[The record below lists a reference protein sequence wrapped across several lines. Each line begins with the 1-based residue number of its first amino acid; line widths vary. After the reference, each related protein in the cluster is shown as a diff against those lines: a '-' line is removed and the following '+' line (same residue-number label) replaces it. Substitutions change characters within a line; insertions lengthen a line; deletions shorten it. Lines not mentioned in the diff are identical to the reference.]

1 VKTVLGEPSG
11 NDSLPVRHHV
21 RVTVTSPRAAASS
34 GVAERAGEA
43 GESRRDHGAG
53 TGPRRRGLSRFVP
66 TRRALGA
73 AAAGVVTCFSFPPW
87 GWWPLAF
94 VGVAALALIV
104 RERRCKTAYG
114 LGIAYALG
122 FLLPLLVWSKVAGV
136 DAWIILTVS
145 QSLLLAVIGPLCVL
159 AQRHRFAPLWIAG
172 AWMVEEGVR
181 DRFPFGGFPW
191 GRLAFSQSDS
201 PLTAL
206 AAWGGAPLLSFA
218 VALGGGLLV
227 VAFRTLRS
235 APVGARTG
243 FTAGAALA
251 ALAAIVFAPL
261 LIPRPT
267 AAQHGTA
274 VVAAIQGSV
283 PRTGLDALGQKR
295 AVTRNH
301 VNETLRLAAQVKAG
315 KVPAP
320 DLVLWPENSS
330 DLDPFHDKTDAALLS
345 SASAAI
351 GRPILV
357 GAVLQGPGKGH
368 VSNTGLL
375 WDASGYLGQEYV
387 KRHPVPFAEYLPGR
401 SIIQKIITRY
411 AHDQPDDFVKGKTVG
426 IFNIPGPRQT
436 YRLGDVICFEVA
448 YDGLVRST
456 VTHGAQL
463 IVVQT
468 NNASFGRSGET
479 YQQLAM
485 GRIRA
490 VEHGRTVVVA
500 ATSGLSAIISPD
512 GSLIER
518 SSLFTPQSL
527 VAAVP
532 LRSSLTLADRLGGW
546 TELVLVVLGG
556 LGLLTAIR
564 WPQTRVYRGLGR
576 RLSRPIPAGRDE
588 GEGTSDH

>member
-1 VKTVLGEPSG
+1 
-11 NDSLPVRHHV
+11 
-21 RVTVTSPRAAASS
+21 
-34 GVAERAGEA
+34 
-43 GESRRDHGAG
+43 
-53 TGPRRRGLSRFVP
+53 VP
-66 TRRALGA
+66 TRAALGA
-73 AAAGVVTCFSFPPW
+73 AAAGVITCFSFPPW
-87 GWWPLAF
+87 GWWPLSF

-104 RERRCKTAYG
+104 RGRRCKTAYG

-159 AQRHRFAPLWIAG
+159 AQRRRFSPLWIAG
-172 AWMVEEGVR
+172 AWMVEEAVR
-181 DRFPFGGFPW
+181 DRAPFGGFPW

-227 VAFRTLRS
+227 AAFLSLRAAS
-235 APVGARTG
+235 AGPRAA

-251 ALAAIVFAPL
+251 GLAAIVFAPL

-330 DLDPFHDKTDAALLS
+330 DLDPFHDATDAALLS

-368 VSNTGLL
+368 VRNSGLL
-375 WDASGYLGQEYV
+375 WDASGYLGQMYV

-401 SIIQKIITRY
+401 SVIQKIITRY
-411 AHDQPDDFVKGKTVG
+411 AHDQPEDFVAGKTVG
-426 IFNIPGPRQT
+426 IFNIAGPKQT

-490 VEHGRTVVVA
+490 VEHGRAVVVA
-500 ATSGLSAIISPD
+500 ATSGLSAIISPN
-512 GSLIER
+512 GSLVER

-527 VAAVP
+527 VASVP

-546 TELVLVVLGG
+546 TELTLVALGT
-556 LGLLTAIR
+556 LGLLSAIR
-564 WPQTRVYRGLGR
+564 WPQTRVYRGFGR
-576 RLSRPIPAGRDE
+576 RLVRSTSARRDE
-588 GEGTSDH
+588 GEGTSSDH

>member
-1 VKTVLGEPSG
+1 MATEA
-11 NDSLPVRHHV
+11 SLVRQDV
-21 RVTVTSPRAAASS
+21 PVTVTTASTAPPQGARTLAESDADPGDAAPGGQGGPA
-34 GVAERAGEA
+34 A
-43 GESRRDHGAG
+43 
-53 TGPRRRGLSRFVP
+53 PRRRGFRRFVP
-66 TRRALGA
+66 TRRALA
-73 AAAGVVTCFSFPPW
+73 AALVGLITCFAFPPW
-87 GWWPLAF
+87 GFWPLAF
-94 VGVAALALIV
+94 LGVAGLAILV
-104 RERRCKTAYG
+104 RDRRCKTAYG

-145 QSLLLAVIGPLCVL
+145 QSLLLAIIGPLCVL
-159 AQRHRFAPLWIAG
+159 AQRRRFAPLWIAG
-172 AWMVEEGVR
+172 AWMVEEAIR
-181 DRFPFGGFPW
+181 DRVPFGGFPW

-206 AAWGGAPLLSFA
+206 AAWGGAPLLTFA

-227 VAFRTLRS
+227 VAVRTLR
-235 APVGARTG
+235 GAAAGPRAG

-251 ALAAIVFAPL
+251 GLLAITFGPL

-267 AAQHGTA
+267 AAQRGNA
-274 VVAAIQGSV
+274 VVAAIQGNV

-301 VNETLRLAAQVKAG
+301 VAETERLAAQVKAG

-330 DLDPFHDKTDAALLS
+330 DLDPFQDATAAQLLDT
-345 SASAAI
+345 ASAAI

-357 GAVLQGPGKGH
+357 GAVLDGPGAGH
-368 VSNTGLL
+368 VRNTGLL
-375 WDASGYLGQEYV
+375 WGPTGYLGQMYI

-401 SIIQKIITRY
+401 SIIQKIVTRY
-411 AHDQPDDFVKGKTVG
+411 AHDQPNDFVAGKTAG
-426 IFNIPGPRQT
+426 LFTIQGPKQS

-448 YDGLVRST
+448 YDGLVRS
-456 VTHGAQL
+456 VVDKGAQL

-500 ATSGLSAIISPD
+500 ATSGLSAIISPN
-512 GSLIER
+512 GSLLQR
-518 SSLFTPQSL
+518 SSLFTAQSL
-527 VAAVP
+527 VASVP

-546 TELVLVVLGG
+546 TELVLVALGT
-556 LGLLTAIR
+556 LGLLSAVQWRRTR
-564 WPQTRVYRGLGR
+564 GYRVVGRLRRDRPQQ
-576 RLSRPIPAGRDE
+576 
-588 GEGTSDH
+588 

>member
-1 VKTVLGEPSG
+1 
-11 NDSLPVRHHV
+11 
-21 RVTVTSPRAAASS
+21 
-34 GVAERAGEA
+34 
-43 GESRRDHGAG
+43 
-53 TGPRRRGLSRFVP
+53 
-66 TRRALGA
+66 
-73 AAAGVVTCFSFPPW
+73 VVTCFAFPPW

-122 FLLPLLVWSKVAGV
+122 FLLPLLVWSKVAGI
-136 DAWIILTVS
+136 DAWIVLTVS
-145 QSLLLAVIGPLCVL
+145 QSLLLAVIGPLSVL
-159 AQRHRFAPLWIAG
+159 AQRRRFSPLWIAG
-172 AWMVEEGVR
+172 AWMVEEAVR
-181 DRFPFGGFPW
+181 DRVPFGGFPW

-206 AAWGGAPLLSFA
+206 AAWGGAPLLTFA

-227 VAFRTLRS
+227 VAFRALR
-235 APVGARTG
+235 AVGAGSRGFTGLTG
-243 FTAGAALA
+243 FTVGAALA
-251 ALAAIVFAPL
+251 GLAAIVFAPL

-330 DLDPFHDKTDAALLS
+330 DLDPFHDATDAALLS

-357 GAVLQGPGKGH
+357 GAVLQGPGTGH
-368 VSNTGLL
+368 VRNTGLL
-375 WDASGYLGQEYV
+375 WDSSGYLGQMYV

-411 AHDQPDDFVKGKTVG
+411 AHDQPDDFVAGKTVG
-426 IFNIPGPRQT
+426 IFNIPGPKQT

-490 VEHGRTVVVA
+490 VEHGRAVVVA
-500 ATSGLSAIISPD
+500 ATSGLSAIISPN
-512 GSLIER
+512 GSLVER

-527 VAAVP
+527 VASVP
-532 LRSSLTLADRLGGW
+532 LRSSLTIADRLGGW
-546 TELVLVVLGG
+546 TELTLVTLGA
-556 LGLLTAIR
+556 LGLLSAIS
-564 WPQTRVYRGLGR
+564 WPQTRVYRVLGR
-576 RLSRPIPAGRDE
+576 RFSRPGPAQRDE
-588 GEGTSDH
+588 GEGTSSDH